1 MLVQWLWA
9 LGIII
14 ASTMNVKKEVGGPKM
29 ASKYVVKNHHI
40 VDSMTL
46 KVGSGSKK
54 HNEY

>member
-1 MLVQWLWA
+1 
-9 LGIII
+9 
-14 ASTMNVKKEVGGPKM
+14 MNVKKEVGGPKM